1 VPTFTYSARDTQG
14 QHRTGTID
22 AADRTGAL
30 GLLAQQRLYPT
41 KLAPATGNAN
51 GHEAVSPNA
60 ASELTLRRSERL
72 LFTEQLGQLLRAGM
86 RIESALAGL
95 SKRLSSPRLKAVCE
109 ALRTAVVDGQPLSTA
124 MQSMPRSFDMMYAG
138 MVKAGEAGGA
148 LGNILDNLA
157 AHLRR
162 MNSLRDQVMQA
173 LIYPAFLL
181 IAGVGMILV
190 FMLVMV
196 PQLTDFFDRSGGEM
210 PLPTQILIDCS
221 EFIAHWWWLAV
232 LLIGGAVAGLFIA
245 RKNPENRIQLDALA
259 LRIPLVGPILSHA
272 NTARIS
278 RTLAS
283 LITNGLT
290 LLNAIGLIEN
300 ASSNQA
306 IKRRLQ
312 VVRQDLANGASFSNS
327 LQNHPEFPEL
337 FVDMVAL
344 GEQTGSLP
352 ESLNSAGEIYEAELN
367 KRIKRLTALL
377 PPLLILVIAI
387 LAGLVVFS
395 ILSAVFDMTSS
406 LRTRMQ

>member
-1 VPTFTYSARDTQG
+1 VALPGEPGRLDGRHQ
-14 QHRTGTID
+14 D
-22 AADRTGAL
+22 AFLVAAGL
-30 GLLAQQRLYPT
+30 GNDLP
-41 KLAPATGNAN
+41 
-51 GHEAVSPNA
+51 V
-60 ASELTLRRSERL
+60 
-72 LFTEQLGQLLRAGM
+72 RAGD
-86 RIESALAGL
+86 
-95 SKRLSSPRLKAVCE
+95 E
-109 ALRTAVVDGQPLSTA
+109 ARA
-124 MQSMPRSFDMMYAG
+124 
-138 MVKAGEAGGA
+138 E
-148 LGNILDNLA
+148 
-157 AHLRR
+157 
-162 MNSLRDQVMQA
+162 
-173 LIYPAFLL
+173 
-181 IAGVGMILV
+181 
-190 FMLVMV
+190 
-196 PQLTDFFDRSGGEM
+196 E
-210 PLPTQILIDCS
+210 
-221 EFIAHWWWLAV
+221 
-232 LLIGGAVAGLFIA
+232 
-245 RKNPENRIQLDALA
+245 LDALA